1 MEAPTRPRNAASIIA
16 VLAMSVAAQGQS
28 KPAETP
34 KLDPVVDKI
43 LTRLEARQVNDLR
56 AKLRWELTYLVEED
70 EPDIKLGEIWYKQEK
85 PVAKFLVHFKE
96 KIAGNRKRKLDEKHM
111 FDGYWYVELQAR
123 TKIIT
128 RREIRRPDDPGNPYK
143 IGEGPFPLPFGQKKA
158 DILREFEVT
167 RVPPANN
174 DPPATDHLKLAPR
187 EGTRTGETYK
197 VLDFWVANQGA
208 HPGLPVKVR
217 TAKKDGT
224 GELNSYITITF
235 ERVQL
240 NTGFSSSIFK
250 IEKPP
255 GYEEDIE
262 RLEPIPPPPGAASD
276 EP

>member
-1 MEAPTRPRNAASIIA
+1 MEARKRPRNAASIIA
-16 VLAMSVAAQGQS
+16 VLAVSVAAQGQS

-56 AKLRWELTYLVEED
+56 AKLRWELTYVVEED
-70 EPDIKLGEIWYKQEK
+70 EADIKFGEIWYKQEK

-123 TKIIT
+123 TKMIT
-128 RREIRRPDDPGNPYK
+128 RREIRRPGNPGNPFK

-167 RVPPANN
+167 RVPRGNS

-187 EGTRTGETYK
+187 AGTRTGETYK
-197 VLDFWVANQGA
+197 VLDFWVANHGSHA
-208 HPGLPVKVR
+208 GLPIKVR

-224 GELNSYITITF
+224 GKVNSYITITF
-235 ERVQL
+235 EDIQL
-240 NTGFSSSIFK
+240 NTGFSDSIFK
-250 IEKPP
+250 IEKPR
-255 GYEEDIE
+255 GYEEYE
-262 RLEPIPPPPGAASD
+262 EKLEPIPPPPAAASD

>member
-1 MEAPTRPRNAASIIA
+1 MEAHNKPRRAAGIIA
-16 VLAMSVAAQGQS
+16 VLAACVAAQGQS

-34 KLDPVVDKI
+34 KLDPLVDKI

-56 AKLRWELTYLVEED
+56 AKLRWELTYAVEED

-85 PVAKFLVHFKE
+85 PVAKFLVHLKE
-96 KIAGNRKRKLDEKHM
+96 KIVGNRKRELDEKHM

-128 RREIRRPDDPGNPYK
+128 RREIRRPGGPGNPFK

-167 RVPPANN
+167 RVPRRSN

-187 EGTRTGETYK
+187 PGTHTGETYK

-208 HPGLPVKVR
+208 HAGLPIKVR

-224 GELNSYITITF
+224 GEVNSYITITF
-235 ERVQL
+235 EDIQL
-240 NTGFSSSIFK
+240 NTGFAGAIFK
-250 IEKPP
+250 IEKPR
-255 GYEEDIE
+255 GYEEDVE